1 MKKILACTLAC
12 GVLLAGC
19 GQKPDDRVATLEGEV
34 KALTVELEQEQARN
48 ETLQDQVTKLDGDLR
63 DSRGDADELAL
74 KVSKLSSKNE
84 ELVDEIDALKT
95 KLESAEARTTTP
107 TPEEPS
113 VSEPTVET
121 PEKTPEDTPETTPPA
136 PDPKVKQRLTD
147 LLPLVKTGTDREAL
161 NEAVELIYGSDK
173 QTRDDFITEI
183 QTWVKNEPNN
193 KYARLTLARALTTR
207 FQDLEGKFMKQGEL
221 AGQIRTETE
230 KALETDPDY
239 YEAVHFLAILEVN
252 YPAFTPE
259 FKGADKDLDKAL
271 ELQKT
276 LTWEDHFADI
286 YTAYAQW
293 HRKQGQLDAAAAKVQ
308 AGLDHAPRNQ
318 GLLDEQ
324 KRIEDASNE
333 TEGN

>member
-1 MKKILACTLAC
+1 MKKILVCTLAC
-12 GVLLAGC
+12 GALLAGC

-34 KALTVELEQEQARN
+34 KSLTVELEQQQARN

-63 DSRGDADELAL
+63 DSRGNADDLAL
-74 KVSKLSSKNE
+74 KISKLSSKNK
-84 ELVDEIDALKT
+84 ELADEVDALNT
-95 KLESAEARTTTP
+95 KLESAPTTTP
-107 TPEEPS
+107 APEEPP
-113 VSEPTVET
+113 VTEPTVEN
-121 PEKTPEDTPETTPPA
+121 PEDTPEATPDV
-136 PDPKVKQRLTD
+136 PDPKVKQRLSE
-147 LLPLVKTGTDREAL
+147 LWPLVKTGTDREAL
-161 NEAVELIYGSDK
+161 NEALRLANGADK
-173 QTRDDFITEI
+173 ETRDDFITKM
-183 QTWVKNEPNN
+183 QTWVKDEPNN
-193 KYARLTLARALTTR
+193 KYARLAFAQALTTR

-221 AGQIRTETE
+221 AGQVKSETD

-239 YEAVHFLAILEVN
+239 YDAVHFLAILKVN

-259 FKGADKDLDKAL
+259 FKEANGDLDKAL

-293 HRKQGQLDAAAAKVQ
+293 HRKQGQLDAASTKVQ

-324 KRIEDASNE
+324 KRIEDAANE